1 MAKRRTTR
9 IADVLGK
16 RRWSNSDAQVLIAA
30 LHKSGKSSADFA
42 REHKIKPER
51 IWRWTTRLR
60 DQPGLGS
67 EAVHFH
73 PVQLVGSIPN
83 RESAAVL
90 EVVLVDGRSVRL
102 GAGFA
107 AIDLAR
113 VLSVLEGK
121 VSC

>member
-1 MAKRRTTR
+1 MAKRRTKR
-9 IADVLGK
+9 IGDVLQK
-16 RRWSNSDAQVLIAA
+16 RRWSNSDAQVMVTA

-42 REHKIKPER
+42 RKHKIKPER

-60 DQPGLGS
+60 DQPGPAS
-67 EAVHFH
+67 ETVLFH
-73 PVQLVGSIPN
+73 PVQLVGSRPN
-83 RESAAVL
+83 RESVAVL

-102 GAGFA
+102 GEGFA